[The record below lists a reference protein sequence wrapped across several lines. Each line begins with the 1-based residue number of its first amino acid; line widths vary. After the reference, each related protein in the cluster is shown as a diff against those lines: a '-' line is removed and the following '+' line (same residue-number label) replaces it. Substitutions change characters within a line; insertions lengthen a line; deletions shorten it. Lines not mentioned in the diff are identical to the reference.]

1 MTTEK
6 KAPVDLSKDVQKDNS
21 QLLQKEMIRGNFD
34 KLAKA
39 DADHEK
45 KVVYTF
51 VPGNLNELVQCFDV
65 VGNYPEINALQ
76 SAMQKKTGAYV
87 MEGGRY
93 GQDEDVCT
101 YVKADLGM
109 MRKGNVGPSGQKIAE
124 PDLLLLSYTGCFTF
138 MKWFELLREE

>member
-87 MEGGRY
+87 MEAERY

-101 YVKADLGM
+101 YVKADLG
-109 MRKGNVGPSGQKIAE
+109 
-124 PDLLLLSYTGCFTF
+124 
-138 MKWFELLREE
+138 